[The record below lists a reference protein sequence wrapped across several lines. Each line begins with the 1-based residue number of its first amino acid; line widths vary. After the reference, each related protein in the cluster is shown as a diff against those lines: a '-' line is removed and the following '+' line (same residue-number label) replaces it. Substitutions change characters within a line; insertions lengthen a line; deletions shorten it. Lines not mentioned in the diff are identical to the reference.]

1 MIDLR
6 FNRKNTRLLL
16 KGSAVLGDY
25 RLSVLRLNWLLDQD
39 KMVGCIYRRNIVF
52 RIINRII
59 GYIFP
64 RLLKN
69 DIAFYIIRNGNEYRL
84 VSLFDNFPSIYIIDD
99 IEAFVEMI
107 GLDELVSDASEDE
120 IILAK
125 NKIAELPPTGVL
137 QIHMDKLYLYDV
149 KVKL

>member
-16 KGSAVLGDY
+16 KGSAALKGY

-39 KMVGCIYRRNIVF
+39 KMVGCICPRWF
-52 RIINRII
+52 R
-59 GYIFP
+59 
-64 RLLKN
+64 N

-137 QIHMDKLYLYDV
+137 QVHMDKLYLYDV

>member
-6 FNRKNTRLLL
+6 FNRKHTRLLL
-16 KGSAVLGDY
+16 KGSAALKGY

-39 KMVGCIYRRNIVF
+39 KMVGCIC
-52 RIINRII
+52 
-59 GYIFP
+59 P
-64 RLLKN
+64 RLFRS
-69 DIAFYIIRNGNEYRL
+69 DIAFYVIRNGNEYRL

-137 QIHMDKLYLYDV
+137 QIHMNKLYLYDI

>member
-16 KGSAVLGDY
+16 KGSEALKGY

-39 KMVGCIYRRNIVF
+39 KMVGCIC
-52 RIINRII
+52 
-59 GYIFP
+59 P
-64 RLLKN
+64 RLFKS
-69 DIAFYIIRNGNEYRL
+69 DIAFYVIKNGNEYRL

-99 IEAFVEMI
+99 IEAFVKMI
-107 GLDELVSDASEDE
+107 GLDELVTEASEE
-120 IILAK
+120 EVILAK

-149 KVKL
+149 RVKL

>member
-16 KGSAVLGDY
+16 KGSAALKGY

-39 KMVGCIYRRNIVF
+39 RMVGCIC
-52 RIINRII
+52 
-59 GYIFP
+59 P
-64 RLLKN
+64 RLFRD
-69 DIAFYIIRNGNEYRL
+69 DIAFYVIRNGNEYRL

-107 GLDELVSDASEDE
+107 GLDELVTEASEE
-120 IILAK
+120 EVVLAK

-137 QIHMDKLYLYDV
+137 QVHMDKLYLYDV
-149 KVKL
+149 KVQL

>member
-16 KGSAVLGDY
+16 KGSAALKGY

-39 KMVGCIYRRNIVF
+39 KMVGCICPRWF
-52 RIINRII
+52 R
-59 GYIFP
+59 
-64 RLLKN
+64 N

-120 IILAK
+120 INLAK

-149 KVKL
+149 KVQL

>member
-16 KGSAVLGDY
+16 KGSEALKGY

-39 KMVGCIYRRNIVF
+39 KMVGCIC
-52 RIINRII
+52 
-59 GYIFP
+59 P
-64 RLLKN
+64 RLFRS
-69 DIAFYIIRNGNEYRL
+69 DIAFYVIKNGNEYRL

-107 GLDELVSDASEDE
+107 GLDELATEASEE
-120 IILAK
+120 EVVLAK

-149 KVKL
+149 KVQL